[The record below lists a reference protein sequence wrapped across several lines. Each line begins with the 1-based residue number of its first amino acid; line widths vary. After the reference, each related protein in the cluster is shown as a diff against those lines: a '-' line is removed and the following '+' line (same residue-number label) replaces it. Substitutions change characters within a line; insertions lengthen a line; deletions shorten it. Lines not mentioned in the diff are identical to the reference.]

1 MTTPIY
7 QFWWRSYEKQ
17 GQDFE
22 RKIEKMQFTSCRLW
36 WPSFPCIF
44 DVIVFALTFF
54 KNILFFQHN
63 EIRLSQKFHVIF
75 RHNQLKFG
83 QEPSQQSLFT
93 VLQNFCIIYYI
104 CHYYICDWIKNLHKD
119 DAFIQKKKNDFIE
132 FWYRRAFDLPFSSK
146 YSDFWNSFTT
156 LSKIKNSERSVFNLS
171 FPLKIRKLRICGLF
185 LE

>member
-22 RKIEKMQFTSCRLW
+22 RKIEKMQFTTCRLW

-63 EIRLSQKFHVIF
+63 VIRLSQKFHVIF

-119 DAFIQKKKNDFIE
+119 DAFIQKKKKRFYWILIQKSFRLAIFLQILRFLKFFHYTVENQE
-132 FWYRRAFDLPFSSK
+132 FWEV
-146 YSDFWNSFTT
+146 SFQ
-156 LSKIKNSERSVFNLS
+156 
-171 FPLKIRKLRICGLF
+171 P
-185 LE
+185 

>member
-22 RKIEKMQFTSCRLW
+22 RKIEKMPFTSCRLW

-63 EIRLSQKFHVIF
+63 VIRLSQKFHVIF

-119 DAFIQKKKNDFIE
+119 DAFIQKKKTILLN
-132 FWYRRAFDLPFSSK
+132 FDTEELSTCHFPPNTQIFEILSLHCRKSRILRGQFS
-146 YSDFWNSFTT
+146 T
-156 LSKIKNSERSVFNLS
+156 LVSL
-171 FPLKIRKLRICGLF
+171 
-185 LE
+185 